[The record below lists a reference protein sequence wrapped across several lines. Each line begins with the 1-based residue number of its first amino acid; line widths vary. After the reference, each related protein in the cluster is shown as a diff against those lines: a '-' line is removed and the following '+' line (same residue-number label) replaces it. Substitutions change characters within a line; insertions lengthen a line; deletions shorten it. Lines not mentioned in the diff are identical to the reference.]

1 MLVSTLLVIAGIA
14 LLYFGGEVL
23 VDNSIRLARS
33 FGVSELVI
41 GLTVVAFATSAP
53 ELAATLT
60 AAFRGSPDI
69 AIGNVL
75 GSNIANLGL
84 ILGMT
89 ALVFPLTT
97 SRRFIR
103 REIVFMV
110 LVTLAIFPVL
120 RSGYFIERQEGLLL
134 LAILTGFLIASL
146 RDSGHQPAPEELGE
160 DTGPDRSPL
169 LCVLG
174 ISLGVGL
181 LVAGAQALVNGATD
195 IARSFEVPE
204 RVIGLTLVAL
214 GTSLPE
220 LAASVV
226 AARRKKGDLVLG
238 NVIGSNIF
246 NLLCILGLTSVVHPI
261 AVAEKALS
269 MDFWVTFGISAFL
282 LLMLL
287 VRPKLG
293 RSAGALLLG
302 TYIGYSIYLLTLG

>member
-1 MLVSTLLVIAGIA
+1 MLVSTLLVIIGVA

-60 AAFRGSPDI
+60 AAYRGSPDI

-89 ALVFPLTT
+89 ALVFPLAT

-103 REIVFMV
+103 REVLFMV
-110 LVTLAIFPVL
+110 VVTLATFPVL
-120 RSGYFIERQEGLLL
+120 RSGYFVGRLEGLLL
-134 LAILTGFLIASL
+134 LGILTCFLVVSL
-146 RDSGHQPAPEELGE
+146 RDTGHQPAPGELGE
-160 DTGPDRSPL
+160 ETGPERPL
-169 LCVLG
+169 LFSVLG
-174 ISLGVGL
+174 ITLGVGL
-181 LVAGAQALVNGATD
+181 LVGGAQALVTGATE
-195 IARSFEVPE
+195 IARAFEVPE

-226 AARRKKGDLVLG
+226 AARRQKGDLVLG

-246 NLLCILGLTSVVHPI
+246 NLLCILGLTSLVHPI

-269 MDFWVTFGISAFL
+269 LDFWVTFGISVFL

-287 VRPKLG
+287 IRPVLG
-293 RSAGALLLG
+293 RTAGVLLLA
-302 TYIGYSIYLLTLG
+302 TYFGYSIYLLTLG

>member
-33 FGVSELVI
+33 FGISELVI

-110 LVTLAIFPVL
+110 LVTLATFPIL
-120 RSGYFIERQEGLLL
+120 RSGYFIGRLEGLLL
-134 LAILTGFLIASL
+134 LGILTGFLIVSL
-146 RDSGHQPAPEELGE
+146 RDTGHQPTLEELGE
-160 DTGPDRSPL
+160 DTGPDRTPL
-169 LCVLG
+169 LCALG
-174 ISLGVGL
+174 IAFGVGL
-181 LVAGAQALVNGATD
+181 LVGGAQALVTGATD
-195 IARSFEVPE
+195 IARSFQVPE

-246 NLLCILGLTSVVHPI
+246 NLLCILGLTSLVHPI

-269 MDFWVTFGISAFL
+269 LDFWVTFGISAFL

-293 RSAGALLLG
+293 RSVGVLLLG
-302 TYIGYSIYLLTLG
+302 IYFGYSIYLLALG